1 MSSIT
6 NWFSFQNASPPLA
19 AIDIAVNRVSAAAI
33 DVRGGRVVVTA
44 HAVELLNDG
53 ALVPSLTDSNVRDRP
68 SVSAVVGRMLEA
80 IGRPRRVALIVPD
93 QVAKISLVRF
103 EKVPTRAQDLDQLVR
118 WQLKKTAPMPI
129 EEAQVSY
136 VPAGRAADG
145 GQEFVVSLA
154 RRDTI
159 KEYEDMCQAGG
170 AHAGLV
176 DISTF
181 SVINTVIA
189 EPVNRSGDS
198 LLVNVTPDCSSI
210 AILRGIELIFFRS
223 LSAEGDGNLSDLVHQ
238 TAMYYQDRLEGTGF
252 VRVLL
257 CGAAAVAGRGDSDVE
272 QIRHSLEERLRTPV
286 ETVDV
291 RTAVALSDRIMAS
304 QALLDTLAPVVGALL
319 RGREVAA

>member
-1 MSSIT
+1 MSTLTEWLSLQ
-6 NWFSFQNASPPLA
+6 SASAPSA
-19 AIDIAVNRVSAAAI
+19 AIDVAINRVSAAAI

-44 HAVELLNDG
+44 HAVELLEGG
-53 ALVPSLTDSNVRDRP
+53 ALTPSLVDANVRDR
-68 SVSAVVGRMLEA
+68 VTVAAAVARVLDA

-93 QVAKISLVRF
+93 QVAKVSLMRF
-103 EKVPTRAQDLDQLVR
+103 EKVPAKTQDLDQLVR
-118 WQLKKTAPMPI
+118 WQVKKAAPFPI

-136 VPAGRAADG
+136 VPGGRSAE

-159 KEYEDMCQAGG
+159 KEYESMCEAAG

-181 SVINTVIA
+181 SVINTVLS
-189 EPVNRSGDS
+189 EPANRVGDS
-198 LLVNVTPDCSSI
+198 LLVNVTPDCASI
-210 AILRGIELIFFRS
+210 AILRGSELIFFRS

-238 TAMYYQDRLEGTGF
+238 TAMYYQDRLEGGEF
-252 VRVLL
+252 GRVLL
-257 CGAAAVAGRGDSDVE
+257 CGAAAVAGRRDSDVE

-286 ETVDV
+286 QTVDV
-291 RTAVALSDRIMAS
+291 RTAVTLSDRIMAT

>member
-1 MSSIT
+1 M
-6 NWFSFQNASPPLA
+6 
-19 AIDIAVNRVSAAAI
+19 
-33 DVRGGRVVVTA
+33 VTA
-44 HAVELLNDG
+44 HAVELLDDG
-53 ALVPSLTDSNVRDRP
+53 ALVPSLTDANVRDRP
-68 SVSAVVGRMLEA
+68 SVAAVVARMLDA

-103 EKVPTRAQDLDQLVR
+103 EKVPAKAQDLDQLVR
-118 WQLKKTAPMPI
+118 WQVKKAAPFPI

-136 VPAGRAADG
+136 VPAGRVAD

-159 KEYEDMCQAGG
+159 REYEDMCDAAG

-181 SVINTVIA
+181 SVINTVLA
-189 EPVNRSGDS
+189 APSNRTGDS
-198 LLVNVTPDCSSI
+198 LLVNVTPDCASI

-252 VRVLL
+252 GRVFL
-257 CGAAAVAGRGDSDVE
+257 CGAAAVAGRRDSDVE

-291 RTAVALSDRIMAS
+291 RTAVTLSERIMAS
-304 QALLDTLAPVVGALL
+304 QALLDALAPVVGALL
-319 RGREVAA
+319 RGREAVA

>member
-1 MSSIT
+1 MST
-6 NWFSFQNASPPLA
+6 LTDWFSLQGASPPAA
-19 AIDIAVNRVSAAAI
+19 AIDVAINRVSAAAI

-44 HAVELLNDG
+44 HAVELLDDG
-53 ALVPSLTDSNVRDRP
+53 ALVPSLTDVNVRDR
-68 SVSAVVGRMLEA
+68 SNVAAVVARMLDA

-93 QVAKISLVRF
+93 QVAKVSLVRF
-103 EKVPTRAQDLDQLVR
+103 EKVPAKAQDLDQLVR
-118 WQLKKTAPMPI
+118 WQVKKAAPFPI

-136 VPAGRAADG
+136 VPAGRVAE

-159 KEYEDMCQAGG
+159 REYEEMCEAAG

-181 SVINTVIA
+181 SVINTVLA
-189 EPVNRSGDS
+189 EPSNRTGDS
-198 LLVNVTPDCSSI
+198 LLVNVTPDCASI

-252 VRVLL
+252 GRVLL
-257 CGAAAVAGRGDSDVE
+257 CGAAAVAGRRDSDVE

-291 RTAVALSDRIMAS
+291 RTAVTLSERIMAS

-319 RGREVAA
+319 RGREVAS

>member
-1 MSSIT
+1 MSAIT
-6 NWFSFQNASPPLA
+6 DWLSFDAASPPAA
-19 AIDIAVNRVSAAAI
+19 AIDVAINRVSAAAI

-44 HAVELLNDG
+44 HAVELLEDG
-53 ALVPSLTDSNVRDRP
+53 ALVPSLVDSNVRDKP
-68 SVSAVVGRMLEA
+68 TVAAAIGRMLDA

-93 QVAKISLVRF
+93 QVAKVSLVRF
-103 EKVPTRAQDLDQLVR
+103 EKVPTKAQDLDQLVR
-118 WQLKKTAPMPI
+118 WQVKKTAPFPI

-136 VPAGRAADG
+136 VSAGRVAD

-159 KEYEDMCQAGG
+159 KEYEDMCEAAG

-181 SVINTVIA
+181 SVINTVLA
-189 EPVNRSGDS
+189 EPANRSGDS
-198 LLVNVTPDCSSI
+198 LLVNVTPDCASI
-210 AILRGIELIFFRS
+210 AILRGTALIFFRS

-252 VRVLL
+252 GRVLL
-257 CGAAAVAGRGDSDVE
+257 CGAAAVAGRRDSDVE

-291 RTAVALSDRIMAS
+291 RTAVTLSERIIAS

-319 RGREVAA
+319 RGREAS